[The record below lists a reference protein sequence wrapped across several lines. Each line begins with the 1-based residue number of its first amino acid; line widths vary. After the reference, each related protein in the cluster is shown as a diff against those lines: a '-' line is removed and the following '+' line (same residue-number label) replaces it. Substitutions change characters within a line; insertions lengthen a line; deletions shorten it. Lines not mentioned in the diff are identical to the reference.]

1 MEKLANTQAK
11 KTTKAKLVEWAKQ
24 LGMMELSTKVLFSMT
39 DHTESVSFPINTDL
53 IFAVMETAGEVEDD
67 ESSKRCHIYE
77 MKNGLAHGRYTGPNM
92 M

>member
-1 MEKLANTQAK
+1 
-11 KTTKAKLVEWAKQ
+11 
-24 LGMMELSTKVLFSMT
+24 MT

-67 ESSKRCHIYE
+67 ETSKKYYIYE